1 MTPHDPL
8 YFLYLGLVFGIGFT
22 GMLVGLIIIWKDR
35 PKRNCDIGTPEEQCD
50 RFDDYCADH
59 ADLEGYDMCKGC
71 PLENT
76 HDCRIVWV
84 NMPYKKEDK
93 Q

>member
-22 GMLVGLIIIWKDR
+22 GMLVGLLIIWTDR
-35 PKRNCDIGTPEEQCD
+35 PKRNCDIGTSEEQYY
-50 RFDDYCADH
+50 RFEDYCAEH

-76 HDCRIVWV
+76 HDCRITWM
-84 NMPYKKEDK
+84 NMTYKKEDK